1 MTDDQRYTQRS
12 SQELPVRLTLR
23 ADLQTPPLAGPAQGS
38 LANISTAGAAI
49 NLAKIFIDNHHLF
62 YAPQDNPDSILFLD
76 LIHPENPERFIS
88 IPVRPV
94 WFDRTIESEESSF
107 VMGVEFSLQK
117 EDDKAKQLIQM
128 IRDKQQD
135 GGNWLQSLVEKL
147 VGDWREKTDPE
158 SN

>member
-23 ADLQTPPLAGPAQGS
+23 ADLQAPPIAGPAQGS
-38 LANISTAGAAI
+38 LANISTSGAAI
-49 NLAKIFIDNHHLF
+49 NMGKVFIDNHHLF
-62 YAPQDNPDSILFLD
+62 YAPQDDPEYILFLD

-94 WFDRTIESEESSF
+94 WFDRVIEMEESYF

-117 EDDKAKQLIQM
+117 EDEKAKQLIQM

-135 GGNWLQSLVEKL
+135 GGNWLQSLLEKI
-147 VGDWREKTDPE
+147 VGDRKEKTEFETD
-158 SN
+158 